1 MPIDEVL
8 YDPFCAQMYSDPY
21 PVYRRLREQAPVHCN
36 PERGLWAISRHED
49 VIAVTRDWATF
60 SSACGAD
67 TDELGAHFTAPG
79 SFLDTDPELH
89 DKLRAV
95 VRGPFTPRALRER
108 AEPVVRA
115 AVAAR
120 LAAVAQ
126 DDVADFAQDFAW
138 PLAAS
143 VIAEL
148 LGLPAQDLP
157 RLQPWGEDL
166 ARRIPE
172 VAEPPPP
179 ALAALAEITEYL
191 RRMLARRRGSPADD
205 LLSTIAGA
213 RVDGA
218 PIGEEAAGIATLLLM
233 GGLETMASAIGNAV
247 LLLAEHPD
255 QRAWLAEHPE
265 AIPQAFDE
273 IVRFESSVQHVRRL
287 TTREVEMHGARIPRG
302 SHVVIIYGSANRDER
317 RYEHAERFDIHRERK
332 RSLAFGDGIHHC
344 LGAPL
349 ARLQGEIVLEAI
361 LRELPDYELAG
372 EPERFAS
379 HMNRSIQRLP
389 VRQNRR

>member
-1 MPIDEVL
+1 MSIEEVR
-8 YDPFCAQMYSDPY
+8 YDPFCAQMFRDPY
-21 PVYRRLREQAPVHCN
+21 PVYRRLREQAPVLYN
-36 PERGLWAISRHED
+36 PERELWAISRHED
-49 VIAVTRDWATF
+49 VIEVTRDWTTF

-67 TDELGAHFTAPG
+67 TDELGTHFTAPG

-95 VRGPFTPRALRER
+95 VREPFTPKALRAR
-108 AEPVVRA
+108 AEPIVQA

-120 LAAVAQ
+120 LAALAQ
-126 DDVADFAQDFAW
+126 EDLADFAHDFAW

-143 VIAEL
+143 VIVEL
-148 LGLPAQDLP
+148 LGLPAEDLP
-157 RLQPWGEDL
+157 RVQPWGENL
-166 ARRIPE
+166 ARRVPE
-172 VAEPPPP
+172 IAEPPPA
-179 ALAALAEITEYL
+179 ALRALAEITEYL
-191 RRMLARRRGSPADD
+191 RQMLALRRGSPSDD
-205 LLSTIAGA
+205 LLSTIANA
-213 RVDGA
+213 RVAGA
-218 PIGEEAAGIATLLLM
+218 PIGDEAAGIATLLLM
-233 GGLETMASAIGNAV
+233 GGLETMAGAIGNAV

-287 TTREVEMHGARIPRG
+287 TTRDVEMHGASIPRG
-302 SHVVIIYGSANRDER
+302 AHVVIVYGSANRDER

-349 ARLQGEIVLEAI
+349 ARLQGEIVLGAI

-372 EPERFAS
+372 EPERFES
-379 HMNRSIQRLP
+379 HMNRSLQRLP